1 MASFISSTEGPSGF
15 ADDCVRG
22 PTPGGTP
29 MVLIVVILLVDL
41 ILIPLIDL
49 VLSERVRLPV
59 KIGVLAVTFIWVM
72 YVLIKGKMMLGL

>member
-1 MASFISSTEGPSGF
+1 
-15 ADDCVRG
+15 
-22 PTPGGTP
+22 